1 MKDKREQIEAAATQ
15 AIQKGGLNSVS
26 FRDLAEEV
34 GVKSSSVH
42 YHFRTKADL
51 AQSVVRDYTARF
63 DARLAEID
71 RSESTLDG
79 KLQGLAQV
87 FEDVLSG
94 NDFCLCGMMAAELNG
109 LDGPTRL
116 ALRGFFEMSEQWLE
130 KALSGSSSG
139 LALGLSSHQWAM
151 ILMSGLEGAIL
162 VDRLTDSRERLNAF
176 RALARAAAT

>member
-51 AQSVVRDYTARF
+51 AQCVVREYTAGF
-63 DARLAEID
+63 EARLADID
-71 RSESTLDG
+71 RSEDTLDG
-79 KLQGLAQV
+79 KLQGLAQL

-94 NDFCLCGMMAAELNG
+94 EDFCLCGMMAAELNS
-109 LDGPTRL
+109 LDKPTRQ
-116 ALRGFFEMSEQWLE
+116 ALRRFFDLSERWLE
-130 KALSGSSSG
+130 QAFSSSSSE
-139 LALGLSSHQWAM
+139 LALGLSSAQWAR
-151 ILMSGLEGAIL
+151 IFMSGLEGAIL
-162 VDRLTDSRERLNAF
+162 VDRLTDCRERLDAF
-176 RALARAAAT
+176 RELASAAAA